1 MATPAT
7 SLFRKMILPNANL
20 NWPARRRD
28 AYTDAVKELSAP
40 KDFSAADAF
49 LDIDFLHELGKRISA
64 APISESLGKVV
75 RFVST
80 FVKCDSC
87 FVYILDGKELVL
99 RASRNPHSEALGN
112 LRIPVG
118 EGITG
123 WVAENKKP
131 VAIARKAFQDS
142 RFRAFNDLPEDR
154 FEAFLSVPVMCR
166 EKLVGVINVQHKQAH
181 FHSRRDIQLISVIG
195 YLIGAEIEMA
205 RLEAENIKLSKGAA
219 SARGIFNSR

>member
-1 MATPAT
+1 MRPARPCDVR
-7 SLFRKMILPNANL
+7 SSFRKMILPNANL
-20 NWPARRRD
+20 NWLAGRED
-28 AYTDAVKELSAP
+28 AYTGTVTE
-40 KDFSAADAF
+40 FSASDAF

-64 APISESLGKVV
+64 APLSETLGKVV

-99 RASRNPHSEALGN
+99 HASRNPHSEALGN
-112 LRIPVG
+112 LRIPLG

-131 VAIARKAFQDS
+131 VAIARKAFQDP
-142 RFRAFNDLPEDR
+142 RFRKFNELPEDR

-195 YLIGAEIEMA
+195 FLIGAEIELA
-205 RLEAENIKLSKGAA
+205 RLEAENQKPSKRSESPRRAIG
-219 SARGIFNSR
+219 SR

>member
-1 MATPAT
+1 VTEFST
-7 SLFRKMILPNANL
+7 S
-20 NWPARRRD
+20 
-28 AYTDAVKELSAP
+28 
-40 KDFSAADAF
+40 DAF

-64 APISESLGKVV
+64 APISEALGKVV
-75 RFVST
+75 RFIST

-112 LRIPVG
+112 LRIPLG

-131 VAIARKAFQDS
+131 VAIARKAFQDP
-142 RFRAFNDLPEDR
+142 RFRTFNELPEDR
-154 FEAFLSVPVMCR
+154 FEAFLSVPIMCR

-195 YLIGAEIEMA
+195 FLIGAEIELA
-205 RLEAENIKLSKGAA
+205 RLEEQAAGSSKA
-219 SARGIFNSR
+219 SGSPKGILGSR